1 MYALCAANGYKIPM
15 YPFQQSNKTR
25 IYFFHYVYSFM
36 ILFNVHTYTDDCS
49 SIGFLF
55 YNAEIFF

>member
-1 MYALCAANGYKIPM
+1 MHYALQMGIKFLCTHFNNPIKQGSI
-15 YPFQQSNKTR
+15 
-25 IYFFHYVYSFM
+25 FFHYVYSFM

>member
-1 MYALCAANGYKIPM
+1 MY
-15 YPFQQSNKTR
+15 
-25 IYFFHYVYSFM
+25 HYIYSFM
-36 ILFNVHTYTDDCS
+36 ILFDVHTYTDDCS